1 MNLNMN
7 RREFLASSGAL
18 VVSTLLPG
26 VPAIA
31 ATQASR
37 RALKPDQLSSYIS
50 INQDGSAVG
59 WVGKVDM
66 GQGTDIGWIRIIAE
80 ELDLHPDRVSMVQG
94 HTEETVDQG
103 GASGSTGVWRAGT
116 ALRNAAAEARRTLLE
131 MAAAKLG
138 VAADQLAVTDGVVS
152 VKGTP
157 GKKVSYGEL
166 IGGKHFDVQMEWNK
180 HYGNT
185 LLVTGKAKPKS
196 PSEYKLIGKPGARRR
211 DIAPKLFGTA
221 ENMVDVKVPGML
233 HGRVIRPP
241 IAGAVPVAVDEASV
255 KDIPGVKVVWQK
267 GFIGLVA
274 PREWDAV
281 RAAQKLK
288 ITWSE
293 VKPPFPNQK
302 DIYAHIRQGK
312 VMKRDDEQNTG
323 NVEAAFAG
331 AAKIVEATYEWP
343 FQSHAP
349 IAPACGVAD
358 IRADSATLWTGGQKP
373 HHCRE
378 GIALM
383 FNLHEE
389 KIKVMSMV
397 GPGSYGRNDSG
408 DTTMDAAVL
417 SKAVGKPV
425 RVQGMRHDGTQWDP
439 KAPASV
445 HTSRAA
451 IDKDGKVTAW
461 HFETKGFSRREFFRD
476 EGTPEHTLAGQLMG
490 WPLKPTW
497 LWGPPSESYAFAS
510 RKLASESIGPLLD
523 RASPLRTSHFRDPG
537 GPQIHFAV
545 ESFMDELA
553 VATNTDAV
561 EFRLKYLAHKGD
573 LAVVKTVAEK
583 ANWKPH
589 VGARKQT
596 RGEVFVGQGL
606 AYSVRGQTRVA
617 VIAEVEVNR
626 NTGRVWA
633 RRFYVA
639 HDCGQVIAPELL
651 RQTLEAQIVQTASR
665 ALYEE
670 VKFDN
675 KNVTSVDWNSYPI
688 LDMKDAPESI
698 DITLID
704 HPEMAP
710 FGGGEATCR
719 PIAAALA
726 NAIFDATG
734 ARLRQVPFAAEKV
747 KAGWAQALMDE
758 PLKGNA

>member
-1 MNLNMN
+1 MTIKMN
-7 RREFLASSGAL
+7 RRDFLAGSGAL
-18 VVSTLLPG
+18 VVSVMLPG
-26 VPAIA
+26 VPARA
-31 ATQASR
+31 AMTTQASR
-37 RALKPDQLSSYIS
+37 HALKPDQLSSYIS
-50 INQDGSAVG
+50 INQDGSAIG

-66 GQGTDIGWIRIIAE
+66 GQGTDIGWIKIIAE

-94 HTEETVDQG
+94 NTADTVDQG
-103 GASGSTGVWRAGT
+103 GASGSTGVWRAGA
-116 ALRNAAAEARRTLLE
+116 ALRNAAAEARHTLLD
-131 MAAAKLG
+131 MASAKLG
-138 VAADQLAVTDGVVS
+138 VAADRLTVNDGIVS
-152 VKGTP
+152 EKASPGT
-157 GKKVSYGEL
+157 KVSYGEL
-166 IGGKHFDVQMEWNK
+166 IGGRHFDVQLEWNK
-180 HYGNT
+180 HFGNE
-185 LLVTGKAKPKS
+185 LLVKGKAKPKS
-196 PSEYKLIGKPGARRR
+196 SSEYKIIGKPGTRRR

-221 ENMVDVKVPGML
+221 ESMADVKVPGML
-233 HGRVIRPP
+233 HGRMIRPP
-241 IAGAVPVAVDEASV
+241 VAGAVPVAVDESSV

-274 PREWDAV
+274 PRQWDAI

-288 ITWSE
+288 VTWSD
-293 VKPPFPNQK
+293 VKPPFPDQK
-302 DIYAHIRQGK
+302 DLYNHIRNAR
-312 VMKRDDEQNTG
+312 VMKRDDEVNIG
-323 NVEAAFAG
+323 NVDAAFTS

-343 FQSHAP
+343 FHSHASM
-349 IAPACGVAD
+349 APACGVAD
-358 IRADSATLWTGGQKP
+358 MRDNDATIWTGGQKP
-373 HHCRE
+373 HHCRD

-383 FNLHEE
+383 FNLPEE
-389 KIKVMSMV
+389 KVKVISMV

-408 DTTMDAAVL
+408 DATMDAAVL

-425 RVQGMRHDGTQWDP
+425 RVQGMRHEGTGWDP

-461 HFETKGFSRREFFRD
+461 HFESKGFSRRDFFRD
-476 EGTPEHTLAGQLMG
+476 EGTPERTLAGQLMD

-497 LWGPPSESYAFAS
+497 LFGPPSESYSFAS
-510 RKLASESIGPLLD
+510 RRKASETIPPLLD

-561 EFRLKYLAHKGD
+561 EFRMQYLSHKGD

-589 VGARKQT
+589 AGARKQT
-596 RGEVFVGQGL
+596 RGDVFVGQGL

-626 NTGRVWA
+626 NTGKVWA

-639 HDCGQVIAPELL
+639 HDCGQVIAPDLL

-665 ALYEE
+665 ALIEE

-675 KNVTSVDWNSYPI
+675 KNVTSVDWQSYPI
-688 LDMKDAPESI
+688 LDIKDAPESI

-719 PIAAALA
+719 PLAAALA

-734 ARLRQVPFAAEKV
+734 VRLRQVPFTPEKV
-747 KAGWAQALMDE
+747 KAGWV
-758 PLKGNA
+758 